1 MNINILTWTA
11 YIVYVL
17 AIIPAFAWIYKMA
30 FDSIFSKKKDGEDE

>member
-1 MNINILTWTA
+1 MNTDILTWTV

-17 AIIPAFAWIYKMA
+17 AVIPPLAWIYKMA